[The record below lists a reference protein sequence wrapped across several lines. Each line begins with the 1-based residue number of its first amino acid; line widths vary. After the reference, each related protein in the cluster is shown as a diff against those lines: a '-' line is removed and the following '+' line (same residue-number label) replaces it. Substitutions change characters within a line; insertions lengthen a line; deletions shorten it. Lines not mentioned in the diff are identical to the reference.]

1 MTCEIRIAASV
12 KGKVYKMVVRP
23 VMMYG
28 SEMVAVTKRQEV
40 ELKMLRFLF
49 VLIRMNMIREEYIS
63 GTAQFKLRKKV
74 IILAAMA
81 KSTIFTYTEIYILC
95 EKYSSTYSVNQ
106 FPIPDI
112 LVEWLCL
119 PKHTNEH
126 S

>member
-1 MTCEIRIAASV
+1 MTCEIRIAESV

-23 VMMYG
+23 VLMYG
-28 SEMVAVTKRQEV
+28 SERVAVTKRQEV

-63 GTAQFKLRKKV
+63 GTAQFKLKKKV

-81 KSTIFTYTEIYILC
+81 KSTFFTYTEIYILC

-112 LVEWLCL
+112 LDE
-119 PKHTNEH
+119 
-126 S
+126 